1 MKNLGEIKE
10 SKDITTKEYVDGKM
24 VIIDN
29 TDIIEKINSGF
40 DGYNPYVF
48 NVSELLTED
57 EKNKLKNADAVQLA
71 LEKLGGNSYYRIA
84 LHKTENEEY
93 FQGTGIVTSTI
104 NDVNTMS
111 FVIFVSYSLMQIKPL
126 PIGYANTNPNIFGDS
141 SYVNKNYVNNQISTA
156 GDGKFLPLVD
166 GGRITNSEHPS
177 LTGTLISSTGIAV
190 DGDNEPHARYGTEA
204 YFYQK
209 SEASDAMTEIS
220 YSGVYIS
227 KGGANKELTGLHPN
241 LLEFKSSNGVVSGL
255 ATPTTNTQ
263 AANKAYVDALGTR
276 VSTNEDN
283 IAMAESDIE
292 SLQTDVTTLKTGNT
306 ANQAAIKTLQ
316 DTYVPNTRKINNKS
330 LDNDIILTASD
341 VGAISQTSAD
351 DRYLKLSGGTIANNT
366 YTLNI
371 NPDSLQFSTT
381 GVEFNASGILNL
393 STVGQNNG
401 VIKGLA
407 NPTQDDYAANKA
419 YVDSLSFSVL
429 DTVVNSFTNVDD
441 RDFIFVIDLDS
452 DNIDFANSNSPI
464 IYFQYLNHGLKE
476 TLNQNIERIFAQYD
490 IYLDIPNPTTE
501 RYPLYKLPEP
511 LSSMYEADSTTIY
524 YSSGIIYLESVEQI
538 LIPFIVLAGNIT
550 KSSEG
555 YACNRLIFINLRATP
570 SS

>member
-40 DGYNPYVF
+40 NGRDSYVF
-48 NVSELLTED
+48 DVSQLLTED

-71 LEKLGGNSYYRIA
+71 LEELGGNSYYRIA
-84 LHKTENEEY
+84 LHKTESEEY

-104 NDVNTMS
+104 NEVNTMS
-111 FVIFVSYSLMQIKPL
+111 FVRFVSYSLMEIKPVS
-126 PIGYANTNPNIFGDS
+126 IGWANTNPNILGNF

-177 LTGTLISSTGIAV
+177 LTGTLITSTGIAV
-190 DGDNEPHARYGTEA
+190 DGDNEPHARYGTGA

-209 SEASDAMTEIS
+209 SEATDAMTEID
-220 YSGVYIS
+220 YNGVYIS
-227 KGGANKELTGLHPN
+227 KGANNNSGLTGLHLN
-241 LLEFKSSNGVVSGL
+241 LLEFKSGNGVVSGL
-255 ATPTTNTQ
+255 ATPTANTQ

-276 VSTNEDN
+276 ISTNEDN

-292 SLQTDVTTLKTGNT
+292 SLQTDVTTLKTDNT

-330 LDNDIILTASD
+330 LDNDIALTASD

-351 DRYLKLSGGTIANNT
+351 DRYLKLTGGTIADNNDA
-366 YTLNI
+366 LNI
-371 NPDSLQFSTT
+371 APYALEFSST
-381 GVEFNASGILNL
+381 GVELSSSGTLNL
-393 STVGQNNG
+393 SAVGQKEG
-401 VIKGLA
+401 VVSGLA
-407 NPTQDDYAANKA
+407 NPTQDDHAANKA
-419 YVDSLSFSVL
+419 YVDSLSFSL
-429 DTVVNSFTNVDD
+429 LTTVVNSANINSSA
-441 RDFIFVIDLDS
+441 FISIVDLDS
-452 DNIDFANSNSPI
+452 DNIDFVDSNSSI
-464 IYFQYLNHGLKE
+464 IYFQYQNQGLKE
-476 TLNQNIERIFAQYD
+476 TLNQNVESILANYE
-490 IYLDIPNPTTE
+490 IYLDIPAPTTE

-511 LSSMYEADSTTIY
+511 LPSLQEGNSTTTIY
-524 YSSGIIYLESVEQI
+524 YSSGVIELELEEQTVTT
-538 LIPFIVLAGNIT
+538 FIVLAGKIM

-555 YACNRLIFINLRATP
+555 APSNRLIFINLSVSP
-570 SS
+570 

>member
-40 DGYNPYVF
+40 DGYNSYVF

-71 LEKLGGNSYYRIA
+71 LEKLSGNSYYRIA
-84 LHKTENEEY
+84 LHKTESEEY
-93 FQGTGIVTSTI
+93 FQGAGIVTSTI

-111 FVIFVSYSLMQIKPL
+111 FVRFVSYSLMEIKPV
-126 PIGYANTNPNIFGDS
+126 PIGYANTNPSIFGDF

-156 GDGKFLPLVD
+156 GEGKFLPLVD

-177 LTGTLISSTGIAV
+177 LTGTLISSTGIEV
-190 DGDNEPHARYGTEA
+190 DGDNEPHAKYGTEA

-227 KGGANKELTGLHPN
+227 KGGANSELTGLHLN
-241 LLEFKSSNGVVSGL
+241 LLEFKSGNGVVSGL

-292 SLQTDVTTLKTGNT
+292 SLQTDVSTLKTDNT

-330 LDNDIILTASD
+330 LDNDITLTASD

-351 DRYLKLSGGTIANNT
+351 DRYLKLTGGTLSGLLAINKTDAVDNSTSFLSTLKSNKFPNSTRYSIDDKGIIKLVNPAENNPYLYFNPTTNHLYMRKDADNSSGISMDYNTTTPNIGFLGVAGGKVTNLATPTNNT
-366 YTLNI
+366 DATNKEYVDTKATVHSYTA
-371 NPDSLQFSTT
+371 SLSATWSGTAAPFTQSVT
-381 GVEFNASGILNL
+381 ASGILA
-393 STVGQNNG
+393 S
-401 VIKGLA
+401 
-407 NPTQDDYAANKA
+407 
-419 YVDSLSFSVL
+419 
-429 DTVVNSFTNVDD
+429 DTPHIVPVYS
-441 RDFIFVIDLDS
+441 S
-452 DNIDFANSNSPI
+452 DNATAL
-464 IYFQYLNHGLKE
+464 QEKE
-476 TLNQNIERIFAQYD
+476 AWNCVSKAVTSAGKITFTCFEEKPEVALSLQIEVIR
-490 IYLDIPNPTTE
+490 
-501 RYPLYKLPEP
+501 
-511 LSSMYEADSTTIY
+511 
-524 YSSGIIYLESVEQI
+524 
-538 LIPFIVLAGNIT
+538 
-550 KSSEG
+550 
-555 YACNRLIFINLRATP
+555 
-570 SS
+570 

>member
-48 NVSELLTED
+48 DVSKLLTED

-84 LHKTENEEY
+84 LHKTESEEY

-104 NDVNTMS
+104 NAVNTMS
-111 FVIFVSYSLMQIKPL
+111 FVNFTSYFTMQIKPV
-126 PIGYANTNPNIFGDS
+126 PIGYANTNPNIFGDF
-141 SYVNKNYVNNQISTA
+141 SYVNKNYVNNQVSTA

-177 LTGTLISSTGIAV
+177 LTGTLITSTGIAV
-190 DGDNEPHARYGTEA
+190 DGDNEPHARYGTGA

-209 SEASDAMTEIS
+209 SEATDAMTEID

-227 KGGANKELTGLHPN
+227 KGANNNSGLTGLHLN
-241 LLEFKSSNGVVSGL
+241 LLEFKSGNGVVSGL
-255 ATPTTNTQ
+255 ATPTANTQ

-283 IAMAESDIE
+283 IAMAESDID
-292 SLQTDVTTLKTGNT
+292 SLQTDVTTLKTDNT

-330 LDNDIILTASD
+330 LDNDIALTASD

-351 DRYLKLSGGTIANNT
+351 NRYLKLTGGTIADNND
-366 YTLNI
+366 TLNI
-371 NPDSLQFSTT
+371 APYALAFSST
-381 GVEFNASGILNL
+381 GVELNSSGTLNL
-393 STVGQNNG
+393 SIVGQNEG
-401 VIKGLA
+401 VVSGLA
-407 NPTQDDYAANKA
+407 NPTQDDHAANKA
-419 YVDSLSFSVL
+419 YVDSLSLSVL
-429 DTVVNSFTNVDD
+429 DTVVNSENISSDN
-441 RDFIFVIDLDS
+441 FISIIDLDS
-452 DNIDFANSNSPI
+452 NDIDTVNSDNPI
-464 IYFQYLNHGLKE
+464 IYFQYQNQGLKNV
-476 TLNQNIERIFAQYD
+476 LNSNVENILTNYEIS
-490 IYLDIPNPTTE
+490 LDIPDPTTE

-511 LSSMYEADSTTIY
+511 LPSAQAAASTEIY
-524 YSSGIIYLESVEQI
+524 YSSGVIELELVGQVMAS
-538 LIPFIVLAGNIT
+538 FIVLAGQIT

-555 YACNRLIFINLRATP
+555 SSSNRLIFINLSVSP
-570 SS
+570 

>member
-1 MKNLGEIKE
+1 MKNLGQITDP
-10 SKDITTKEYVDGKM
+10 KDIPTKEYVD
-24 VIIDN
+24 
-29 TDIIEKINSGF
+29 S
-40 DGYNPYVF
+40 
-48 NVSELLTED
+48 
-57 EKNKLKNADAVQLA
+57 
-71 LEKLGGNSYYRIA
+71 
-84 LHKTENEEY
+84 
-93 FQGTGIVTSTI
+93 
-104 NDVNTMS
+104 
-111 FVIFVSYSLMQIKPL
+111 
-126 PIGYANTNPNIFGDS
+126 
-141 SYVNKNYVNNQISTA
+141 QISTA

-209 SEASDAMTEIS
+209 SEASDAMTEVS

-292 SLQTDVTTLKTGNT
+292 SLQTDVTTLKTDNT

-330 LDNDIILTASD
+330 LDNDITLTASD

-351 DRYLKLSGGTIANNT
+351 NRYLRLTGGTLSGL
-366 YTLNI
+366 LNI
-371 NPDSLQFSTT
+371 NKTDAVDGSSSALLSLRSNKFPNSTRYTVDDKGLIKLISPATGDSYLY
-381 GVEFNASGILNL
+381 FNPNTNHLYMRKDADSSSGISMDYNTSTPYIEFLGTAGGRITNL
-393 STVGQNNG
+393 AT
-401 VIKGLA
+401 
-407 NPTQDDYAANKA
+407 PTNDTDAANKA
-419 YVDSLSFSVL
+419 YVDSLSFSSL
-429 DTVVNSFTNVDD
+429 TTVVNSTNINSSA
-441 RDFIFVIDLDS
+441 FISIVDLDS
-452 DNIDFANSNSPI
+452 DDINFIDSDSPI
-464 IYFQYLNHGLKE
+464 IYFQYQNQGLKE
-476 TLNQNIERIFAQYD
+476 TLNQNIESLIANYE
-490 IYLDIPNPTTE
+490 IYLDIPDPTTE

-511 LSSMYEADSTTIY
+511 LSSMQAADSTMIY
-524 YSSGIIYLESVEQI
+524 YSSDVIYLELEGQTI
-538 LIPFIVLAGNIT
+538 APFIVLAGNIM
-550 KSSEG
+550 KISEG
-555 YACNRLIFINLRATP
+555 SSSNRLIFINLNVSP
-570 SS
+570 

>member
-40 DGYNPYVF
+40 DGYNSYVF

-71 LEKLGGNSYYRIA
+71 LEKLSGNSYYRIA
-84 LHKTENEEY
+84 LHKTESEEY
-93 FQGTGIVTSTI
+93 FQGAGIVTSTI

-111 FVIFVSYSLMQIKPL
+111 FVRFVSYSLMEIKPV
-126 PIGYANTNPNIFGDS
+126 PIGYANTNPNIFGDF

-156 GDGKFLPLVD
+156 GEGKFLPLVD

-177 LTGTLISSTGIAV
+177 LTGTLITSTGIAV
-190 DGDNEPHARYGTEA
+190 DGDNEPHARYETEA

-209 SEASDAMTEIS
+209 SEASDAMTQIG
-220 YSGVYIS
+220 YNGIYIS
-227 KGGANKELTGLHPN
+227 KGRNYNSEQTGLHLN
-241 LLEFKSSNGVVSGL
+241 LLEFKSGNGVVSGL

-276 VSTNEDN
+276 ISTNEDN

-292 SLQTDVTTLKTGNT
+292 SLQTDVTTLKTDNT

-330 LDNDIILTASD
+330 LDNDITLTASD

-351 DRYLKLSGGTIANNT
+351 DRYLKLSGGTMTGKITGISTPTNSDDCANKSYVDT
-366 YTLNI
+366 KATIHSYTA
-371 NPDSLQFSTT
+371 SLSTT
-381 GVEFNASGILNL
+381 WTGTSAPYTQSISISGIL
-393 STVGQNNG
+393 STDKPHITPVYSTTNATAILEKKAWNCISKAVTSAGK
-401 VIKGLA
+401 ITFTCFEEK
-407 NPTQDDYAANKA
+407 PTQAL
-419 YVDSLSFSVL
+419 SLQ
-429 DTVVNSFTNVDD
+429 
-441 RDFIFVIDLDS
+441 IEVI
-452 DNIDFANSNSPI
+452 
-464 IYFQYLNHGLKE
+464 
-476 TLNQNIERIFAQYD
+476 R
-490 IYLDIPNPTTE
+490 
-501 RYPLYKLPEP
+501 
-511 LSSMYEADSTTIY
+511 
-524 YSSGIIYLESVEQI
+524 
-538 LIPFIVLAGNIT
+538 
-550 KSSEG
+550 
-555 YACNRLIFINLRATP
+555 
-570 SS
+570 